1 MSPHHL
7 QPPVKN
13 IPKPWNEPNQVAY
26 YRTPAGAAGLH
37 QALQRAKQDPELI
50 PLLIHGQEIYD
61 GERLEIPLPH
71 DHQTI
76 FAQTFSANTD
86 QLAAA
91 VSSCLQAQQ
100 AWGELSQ
107 SQRSA
112 VFLKAAERIAGPD
125 RYDILAATMLAQ
137 NKTVEQA
144 EWDAICQT
152 VDYLRYQAQFAEQ
165 IHSFTPECSTPGEW
179 SHVEARAL
187 EGVVLALGPFNFTAI
202 SVNLAVAPALMGCAV
217 IWKPSLEA
225 LPASWL
231 CLKILMEC
239 GLPPGIINLLSGDPQ
254 LIGQHCLSHPELA
267 GLHFT
272 GSTQTFRKLW
282 HSIGANMEQY
292 RYYPRI
298 VGETG
303 GKGFVFAHPSAH
315 PGELVCAL
323 VRGAF
328 EYQGQKCSAA
338 SRAYVPASLWR
349 LIKGPLLELT
359 TSLKMGAPHEDE
371 VFVAAL
377 INRRAFNKVKGYID
391 LARQDTA
398 TYEVLCGG
406 ECDDSQGYFVEPTI
420 IQTHNP
426 QSQLMSEEIFGP
438 VLTVWVY
445 ADDEVEHAARLC
457 DRTSPFALTGA
468 VIARDRGAIVHLSR
482 LLRYCTGNLYV
493 NVKPTGAVVGQQPF
507 GGSRASGTNDKAG
520 SALMLQRWVNYRT
533 TKEKF
538 LHNDPLCPFSSL
550 EREQT
555 QHV

>member
-1 MSPHHL
+1 MNTHHL
-7 QPPVKN
+7 QSPVRG
-13 IPKPWNEPNQVAY
+13 IPSPWNEPNQVAY
-26 YRTPAGAAGLH
+26 YSSPAGAAKLYE
-37 QALQRAKQDPELI
+37 ALQHARQAPEII
-50 PLLIHGQEIYD
+50 PLMIHGQEIYD
-61 GERLEIPLPH
+61 GEPLEIPLPH
-71 DHQTI
+71 DHHTI
-76 FAQTFSANTD
+76 FAKTHSASAD
-86 QLAAA
+86 HLAAA
-91 VSSCLQAQQ
+91 VSSCLKAQQ
-100 AWGELSQ
+100 AWAELNQ

-112 VFLKAAERIAGPD
+112 VFLKAAERMAGPE
-125 RYDILAATMLAQ
+125 RYRILAATMLAQ
-137 NKTVEQA
+137 NKTVDQA
-144 EWDAICQT
+144 EWDAVCQT

-165 IHSFTPECSTPGEW
+165 IHSFSPERSTPGEW

-187 EGVVLALGPFNFTAI
+187 EGFVLALGPFNFTSI

-239 GLPPGIINLLSGDPQ
+239 GLPAGIINLLSGDPQ
-254 LIGQHCLSHPELA
+254 LIGQYCLGHPELA

-272 GSTQTFRKLW
+272 GSTQTFRRLW
-282 HSIGANMEQY
+282 QSIGANMDQY

-338 SRAYVPASLWR
+338 SRAYVPASLWKV
-349 LIKGPLLELT
+349 IKGPLLELT
-359 TSLKMGAPHEDE
+359 TSLKMGLPDE
-371 VFVAAL
+371 EGVFLAAL

-391 LARQDTA
+391 LAHQDTA

-406 ECDDSQGYFVEPTI
+406 GCDDSQGYFVEPTI
-420 IQTHNP
+420 IQTHDP
-426 QSQLMSEEIFGP
+426 QSQLMYEEIFGP

-445 ADDEVEHAARLC
+445 ADDELEQAARLC
-457 DRTSPFALTGA
+457 DGTSPFALTGA
-468 VIARDRGAIVHLSR
+468 VIARDRGAIVQLSR

-538 LHNDPLCPFSSL
+538 LHNDPLCPFGQL
-550 EREQT
+550 GPE
-555 QHV
+555 